1 MVELKMTTIPIKK
14 EVLEELLDYKL
25 KFLQKEIEKILTK
38 WDYTNPEL
46 FLQHARDG
54 TIEEAEPD
62 AITLRQLLKE
72 REDAYQFKSDW
83 NSSENDLTG

>member
-1 MVELKMTTIPIKK
+1 MTIIQVEEKI
-14 EVLEELLDYKL
+14 LEELLDYKL
-25 KFLQKEIEKILTK
+25 KFLHKEIDKILTK
-38 WDYTNPEL
+38 WSYTNPDL

-72 REDAYQFKSDW
+72 RKDAYQLKSDW
-83 NSSENDLTG
+83 SSND

>member
-1 MVELKMTTIPIKK
+1 MTMIRVKRET
-14 EVLEELLDYKL
+14 LEELIDYKL
-25 KFLQKEIEKILTK
+25 RFLNREIDKILTK

-72 REDAYQFKSDW
+72 RDETYQMKQDW
-83 NSSENDLTG
+83 NSNK

>member
-1 MVELKMTTIPIKK
+1 MIRVKRET
-14 EVLEELLDYKL
+14 LEELIDYKL
-25 KFLQKEIEKILTK
+25 RFLNREIDKILTK

-72 REDAYQFKSDW
+72 RDETYQMKQDW
-83 NSSENDLTG
+83 NSNK